1 MQITAAVVV
10 FGMAGAANTQE
21 GSTANPIRRVVN
33 MLQNMQKKIE
43 QEGEEQDEMFAK
55 FECYCTTN
63 TEKLQK
69 SIEESKVH
77 IDDLTTA
84 NAEDLETDKQ
94 LESELKQHKEER
106 ASASD
111 TIATAEAMR
120 KKDNAAFEAEASDL
134 KQNVKAMNAAVA
146 AIEKGTGQAFLQTP
160 GADVLRHL
168 VAGLDDENRQV
179 LGAFLEQRDA
189 ASGAGSDE
197 IVGILKTMVDEMS
210 ARLSEIEASEQ
221 EAASSHAAMVAAK
234 NAEIAA
240 AQSAIEEKT
249 ERHGELAVKIA
260 TDKNDLTATTRALEE
275 DKEFLVQLQTNCET
289 STKDYEEVKKTR
301 AEELLAVA
309 ETIKILNSD
318 DALELFKKALPSP
331 ATPALL
337 QLAVSSQEL
346 RSRAAQFLSQSHG
359 VNVDLVLLALRG
371 KKEGFAEVLKMIDN
385 MVKGLHEE
393 MKDDVD
399 KKTYCGEEIYKIED
413 KLKDTVREIE
423 GLQAHIEADKETIAK
438 TTGQIKDLK
447 TQIKDLDKA
456 VAEATEMRKQEHEA
470 YVAEAAQNQAA
481 LELLEFAK
489 NRMNKFYAPE
499 QYQEPP
505 PEELSEE
512 ERIEKAYSF
521 VQVVAHHQEAP
532 PPPPAVGTHKKQE
545 GGNGVLTLLGNIM
558 SDLKLEIN
566 EDKLQEEDAQK
577 DYELLSS
584 DAAAKRTAL
593 GDSLEE
599 NESALA
605 DAQGELLD
613 LQGDLSGTV
622 KRQEEEHETEM
633 RLHGECD
640 WLVENFETRKKARE
654 DEIEA
659 LEKAKAILNG
669 ADFSFMQTGQ
679 FLAQRL

>member
-1 MQITAAVVV
+1 MQIMASVAV
-10 FGMAGAANTQE
+10 FGVACAVTTQE
-21 GSTANPIRRVVN
+21 GSSANPIRTVVN

-55 FECYCTTN
+55 FECYCTKN

-84 NAEDLETDKQ
+84 NAEDIETDKQ

-106 ASASD
+106 ASATE
-111 TIATAEAMR
+111 TIETAEAMR
-120 KKDNAAFEAEASDL
+120 KKDNAAFEAEAADL

-160 GADVLRHL
+160 GAAVLRHL

-197 IVGILKTMVDEMS
+197 IVGILKTMVEEMS
-210 ARLSEIEASEQ
+210 ARLSEIEATEQ
-221 EAASSHAAMVAAK
+221 EAASSHSAMVTAK
-234 NAEIAA
+234 NQEIEA

-260 TDKNDLTATTRALEE
+260 TDKNDLKATTRALAEDEE
-275 DKEFLVQLQTNCET
+275 YLVQLQTNCET
-289 STKDYEEVKKTR
+289 ETKDFEEVKKSR
-301 AEELLAVA
+301 AEELVAVA

-331 ATPALL
+331 SLL
-337 QLAVSSQEL
+337 QVSVSSQEL
-346 RSRAAQFLSQSHG
+346 RSRAAQFLSQTHG
-359 VNVDLVLLALRG
+359 VNVDLLLLSLRG
-371 KKEGFAEVLKMIDN
+371 KKEGFEEVLKMIDG
-385 MVKGLHEE
+385 MVSELHNE
-393 MKDDVD
+393 MKDDED
-399 KKTYCGEEIYKIED
+399 KKAYCGEEIYKIED
-413 KLKDTVREIE
+413 KLKETAREIE
-423 GLQAHIEADKETIAK
+423 GLEAHIEADKETIAK
-438 TTGQIKDLK
+438 TTGQIQDLK

-456 VAEATEMRKQEHEA
+456 VAEATELRKQEHEA
-470 YVAEAAQNQAA
+470 YVAETAQNQAA

-512 ERIEKAYSF
+512 ERIEQAYSF

-532 PPPPAVGTHKKQE
+532 PPPPAVATHKKQE
-545 GGNGVLTLLGNIM
+545 GATGVLSLLTNIM
-558 SDLKLEIN
+558 SDLKLEMSQG
-566 EDKLQEEDAQK
+566 KLQEEDAQK
-577 DYELLSS
+577 DYEKLSS
-584 DAAAKRTAL
+584 DSAASRTAL

-613 LQGDLSGTV
+613 LQGDLTGTV

-633 RLHGECD
+633 RLHAECD
-640 WLVENFETRKKARE
+640 WLVENFATRKKARE
-654 DEIEA
+654 EEIEA
-659 LEKAKAILNG
+659 LEQGKAILSG
-669 ADFSFMQTGQ
+669 AGSSFLQTGH

>member
-1 MQITAAVVV
+1 MRVTAAVFV
-10 FGMAGAANTQE
+10 FGLAGAATTHE

-33 MLQNMQKKIE
+33 ILQSMQKKIE
-43 QEGEEQDEMFAK
+43 LEGEEQEEMFAK
-55 FECYCTTN
+55 FECYCTKN

-77 IDDLTTA
+77 IDDLNTA
-84 NAEDLETDKQ
+84 NGEDIEMVKQ

-106 ASASD
+106 ASATE
-111 TIATAEAMR
+111 TIESAEAMR
-120 KKDNAAFEAEASDL
+120 KKDNAAFEAEAADL
-134 KQNVKAMNAAVA
+134 RQNLKAMNAAVA
-146 AIEKGTGQAFLQTP
+146 AIERGTGQAFLQTP

-168 VAGLDDENRQV
+168 VAGLDDENQQA
-179 LGAFLEQRDA
+179 LSSFLEQRDA

-221 EAASSHAAMVAAK
+221 EAASSHAALVSAK

-249 ERHGELAVKIA
+249 EQHGELAVKVA
-260 TDKNDLTATTRALEE
+260 TDQNDLKATTRALAE
-275 DKEFLVQLQTNCET
+275 DEEFLVQLQANCEAQA
-289 STKDYEEVKKTR
+289 KENEEAKKTR
-301 AEELLAVA
+301 AEELVAVA
-309 ETIKILNSD
+309 DTIKILNSD

-331 ATPALL
+331 ATPSLL
-337 QLAVSSQEL
+337 QVSVSSQEL
-346 RSRAAQFLSQSHG
+346 RSRAAQFLSQTHG

-371 KKEGFAEVLKMIDN
+371 KKEGFEEVLKMIDN
-385 MVKGLHEE
+385 MVSELHAE
-393 MKDDVD
+393 MKDDEN

-413 KLKDTVREIE
+413 KLKDTARKIE
-423 GLQAHIEADKETIAK
+423 GLDAQIEADKETIAK
-438 TTGQIKDLK
+438 TTGQIHDLK

-456 VAEATEMRKQEHEA
+456 VAEATELRKQEHEA
-470 YVAEAAQNQAA
+470 YVAETAQNQAA

-512 ERIEKAYSF
+512 ERIEQAYSF

-532 PPPPAVGTHKKQE
+532 PPPPAVATHKKQE
-545 GGNGVLTLLGNIM
+545 GATGVLSLLTNIM
-558 SDLKLEIN
+558 SDLKLEMSQG
-566 EDKLQEEDAQK
+566 KLQEEDAQK
-577 DYELLSS
+577 DYEKLSS
-584 DAAAKRTAL
+584 DSAASRTAL

-613 LQGDLSGTV
+613 LQGDLTGTV

-633 RLHGECD
+633 RLHAECD
-640 WLVENFETRKKARE
+640 WLVENFATRKKARE
-654 DEIEA
+654 EEIEA
-659 LEKAKAILNG
+659 LEQGKAILSG
-669 ADFSFMQTGQ
+669 AGSSFLQTGH